1 MTLYQLEEHR
11 NLARDTDSGAI
22 INIDQDAYNAAI
34 CRQLV
39 AEERKD
45 VLERNTNDINSIKG
59 ELTEIKTM
67 LRLLVDGN

>member
-1 MTLYQLEEHR
+1 MTLYQLQEHR

-34 CRQLV
+34 CRQLA

>member
-1 MTLYQLEEHR
+1 MTLYQLQEHR
-11 NLARDTDSGAI
+11 NLARDTDSVAV

-34 CRQLV
+34 CRQLA

>member
-1 MTLYQLEEHR
+1 MTIYQLQEHR

-34 CRQLV
+34 CRQLA
-39 AEERKD
+39 AEEQKD
-45 VLERNTNDINSIKG
+45 VLERNTNDINSIKT

-67 LRLLVDGN
+67 LRTLVDGN